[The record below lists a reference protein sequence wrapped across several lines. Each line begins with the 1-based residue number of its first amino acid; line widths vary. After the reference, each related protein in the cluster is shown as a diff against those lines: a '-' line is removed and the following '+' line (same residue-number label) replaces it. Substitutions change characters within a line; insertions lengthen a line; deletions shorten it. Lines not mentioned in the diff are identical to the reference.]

1 MTTALKDVMAFL
13 LERYPTD
20 LAHELSNA
28 RVTKMVYLA
37 DWHYAI
43 NHKKQITNID
53 WYFDTYGPF
62 VKDIE
67 KTAHKHNEIFI
78 IDFGNNRYGRPK
90 KTLSLRNSDQQT
102 ELDPK
107 VKESLKHVIRITKQ
121 LYWDGFIKIVYSSYP
136 VKVSEKYSYLDLP
149 KLAKAFRA
157 ERERASVS

>member
-28 RVTKMVYLA
+28 RVTKMIYLA

-43 NHKKQITNID
+43 NHDRQITNID

-67 KTAHKHNEIFI
+67 KAAQEHNEVFI
-78 IDFGNNRYGRPK
+78 IDFGNNRYGHPK
-90 KTLSLRNSDQQT
+90 KTLSLRNPDQQT
-102 ELDPK
+102 ELDPT
-107 VKESLKHVIRITKQ
+107 VKESLKYVIKITKE
-121 LYWDGFIKIVYSSYP
+121 LYWDRFIKIVYSSYP
-136 VKVSEKYSYLDLP
+136 VRVSERYTYLDLP
-149 KLAKAFRA
+149 KLAREFHA
-157 ERERASVS
+157 ERRQAEPA